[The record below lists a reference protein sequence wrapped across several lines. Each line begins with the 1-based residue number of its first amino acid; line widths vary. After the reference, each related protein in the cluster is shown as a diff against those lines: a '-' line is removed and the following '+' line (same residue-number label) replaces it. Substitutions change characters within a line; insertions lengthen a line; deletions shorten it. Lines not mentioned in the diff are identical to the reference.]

1 MLIRMM
7 AGHNPNAKELV
18 VWIDSQ
24 TMDEIRKGIREA
36 KPLSAYTNMSASG
49 FIRAIEDYSTGI
61 NISRALTCK
70 YQESVGLKGSI
81 AVGRVMTCVQGMV
94 VEREREIKNFIAT
107 KFFKVK
113 SRIPVGDGYVE
124 AEWKVSPENRTATCM
139 AIMDF

>member
-1 MLIRMM
+1 M
-7 AGHNPNAKELV
+7 P
-18 VWIDSQ
+18 
-24 TMDEIRKGIREA
+24 
-36 KPLSAYTNMSASG
+36 
-49 FIRAIEDYSTGI
+49 IEDYSTGI

-94 VEREREIKNFIAT
+94 VEREREIKNFVAT

-124 AEWKVSPENRTATCM
+124 AEWKVSPEKPHSNMYGNNGFLNKEDAENLPPDCQEHLQ
-139 AIMDF
+139 